1 MIIKQE
7 LVKKIK
13 DYFNLNIYETKVWLA
28 LLSHGVSTAG
38 EIAEISGIPR
48 SRTYDVLE
56 SLEKAGFA
64 IEKLGKPVK
73 YLAVKPEI
81 VLEKLKN
88 NTMEDANEKVKV
100 LENLKNTAE
109 FIELKE
115 LHNTGVQPVK
125 DKEIST
131 SIRGKAN
138 LYAQIRGVLENAE
151 KSVKIVSSS
160 HELMSK
166 QKMFTEVFA
175 KLKKNGVDVQVMI
188 PESEDIVKKL
198 AKKFNVQIKS
208 KTINARFIIADK
220 KEIIFTLKPVNSV
233 PGSGHEEFDYGVWIN
248 SEYFVNS
255 LAYMFDLAW
264 KE

>member
-38 EIAEISGIPR
+38 EIAELSGIPR

-88 NTMEDANEKVKV
+88 NTMEDANEKIKV
-100 LENLKNTAE
+100 LENLRNTTE
-109 FIELKE
+109 FTELKE
-115 LHNTGVQPVK
+115 LHNVGGQPVK

-131 SIRGKAN
+131 SIRGKSN
-138 LYAQIRGVLENAE
+138 LYAQIRNLIESAQ
-151 KSVKIVSSS
+151 KSVYMVSSS
-160 HELMSK
+160 NELMSK
-166 QKMFTEVFA
+166 QKMFTELFQ
-175 KLKKNGVDVQVMI
+175 KLDKRGITVKVMV
-188 PESEDIVKKL
+188 PDEDAVAKKL
-198 AKKFNVQIKS
+198 AKKFNVPIKQKS
-208 KTINARFIIADK
+208 LNARFVITDK
-220 KEIIFTLKPVNSV
+220 EEIIFTLKPVN
-233 PGSGHEEFDYGVWIN
+233 GHEDFDYGVWIN
-248 SEYFVNS
+248 SEYFVTS
-255 LAYMFDLAW
+255 LAYMFELAW
-264 KE
+264 NG

>member
-1 MIIKQE
+1 MIIKQD

-64 IEKLGKPVK
+64 IEKIGKPVK
-73 YLAVKPEI
+73 YLAVRPEV

-88 NTMEDANEKVKV
+88 NTMENANEKVKT
-100 LENLKNTAE
+100 LENLKDTQE
-109 FIELKE
+109 FTELKE
-115 LHNTGVQPVK
+115 LHNSSIDLVK
-125 DKEIST
+125 DKELST
-131 SIRGKAN
+131 SIRGKSN
-138 LYAQIRGVLENAE
+138 LYAQIRGLMESAD
-151 KSVKIVSSS
+151 KSVKMVSSS

-175 KLKKNGVDVQVMI
+175 RLKKNDVDLQIMI
-188 PESEDIVKKL
+188 PEPEDIAKKL
-198 AKKFNVQIKS
+198 AKKFNVTIKS
-208 KTINARFIIADK
+208 KQINARFIIADK
-220 KEIIFTLKPVNSV
+220 KEIIFTIKPVNNTA
-233 PGSGHEEFDYGVWIN
+233 GSGHEEFDYGVWIN

-264 KE
+264 KD